1 MGILLVEKMRLCSW
15 FGLWVTSACKIRV
28 FRAKIHKKTDA
39 SDTSDASDCVFSK
52 KQRQGSKEFCGSKT
66 FDPNQKFL
74 KGSVGFQG
82 SEGGSFF
89 KKSPLA
95 PLRTHVFTLIELL
108 VVIAII
114 AILAGMLLPALSR
127 ARDSARDTSC
137 KSQVKQVFLMLN
149 LYAEDYNG
157 IYPYSTD
164 SNSSTP
170 NHYKS
175 YKNLL
180 IYLKYAKAT
189 ASGAT
194 SEIFTC
200 PNARFL
206 VNNFFGYGLR
216 GYNQIAR
223 PQWDLRSS
231 KPVYRY
237 LSSGKETQGVLDI
250 SMEKFILLGDSWYYQ
265 SGFQND
271 VNYYSSLHMETNN
284 IGNTRPLPA
293 ARHDKN
299 GNFAFADGHVESING
314 YKLIEGYNGGNGYK
328 FDAFWRKGMRFG
340 NRVN

>member
-1 MGILLVEKMRLCSW
+1 MRKTEFSP
-15 FGLWVTSACKIRV
+15 GAACKKGALW
-28 FRAKIHKKTDA
+28 AKIHKKTDA
-39 SDTSDASDCVFSK
+39 SDSVFSK
-52 KQRQGSKEFCGSKT
+52 KTKAGLQEFCGAKNCN
-66 FDPNQKFL
+66 PLQKFL
-74 KGSVGFQG
+74 EKMDGVWGRKG
-82 SEGGSFF
+82 EPFF
-89 KKSPLA
+89 KKGSLPSPT
-95 PLRTHVFTLIELL
+95 PFTLIELL

-265 SGFQND
+265 SGFQNN